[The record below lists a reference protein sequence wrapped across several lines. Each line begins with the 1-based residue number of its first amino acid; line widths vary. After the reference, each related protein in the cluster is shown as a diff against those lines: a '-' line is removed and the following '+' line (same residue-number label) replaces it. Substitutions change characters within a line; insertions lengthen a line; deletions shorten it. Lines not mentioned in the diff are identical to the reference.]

1 MLGGLFAGNYFGGE
15 VGKLQGTVIFKQ
27 REWQGA
33 ALALQLRE
41 ATRWSEAVEAANS
54 SRMYSVVDPETGEL
68 SGTIRSLLA
77 PASII
82 SSTT

>member
-1 MLGGLFAGNYFGGE
+1 M
-15 VGKLQGTVIFKQ
+15 GKLQGTVISQQ
-27 REWQGA
+27 REWQVA

-77 PASII
+77 PASIMHQLVAYHQAVQ
-82 SSTT
+82 

>member
-1 MLGGLFAGNYFGGE
+1 MLGALFAGNYFGGE
-15 VGKLQGTVIFKQ
+15 VGKLQGTMIIQ
-27 REWQGA
+27 QSGRW
-33 ALALQLRE
+33 LTWPLQLRV

>member
-1 MLGGLFAGNYFGGE
+1 MQAAGDCD
-15 VGKLQGTVIFKQ
+15 KSA
-27 REWQGA
+27 EWQVA